1 MSDERQIKP
10 AAKLRG
16 ELRVP
21 GDKSASH
28 RALMIS
34 ALADGVSTIEGLSR
48 GEDVASSS
56 TMLIAMGAVRED
68 RGDQVVITGPSD
80 GLHVSKSAL
89 DCGNSGTT
97 IRLMS
102 GIVSGIKGIHTLIGD
117 ASLSKRPM
125 DRVSEPL
132 EMMGAAF
139 SGQGEHVTPPLQIT
153 GSTNLRGIDYRVP
166 KASAQ
171 VKSAIIFA
179 GLNATKPSTVH
190 EDVRT
195 RSATE
200 DMLRHAGVQIDSI
213 DVGLGR
219 SVTVHP
225 GRPKPANW
233 FVPGDPSQAAFFA
246 VLGLVHPNAQIQV
259 RSIDTSP
266 ERIGFISVLQRMGG
280 SLTLD
285 ESGLKAATSKLSGTE
300 IHASEIPS
308 VDEVPALS
316 VAAAAATGVTSFLEM
331 GELRL
336 KESDRFEGS
345 MRLASLLGCKVW
357 SEGDNFFI
365 EGLGETSSFN
375 EFSIDSGLDHRIVMS
390 SAVAAI
396 AGNGGMITG
405 VSTVA
410 SSYPN
415 FFEHLDSLR

>member
-1 MSDERQIKP
+1 MTDERQIEP
-10 AAKLRG
+10 ALSLRG
-16 ELRVP
+16 EVRVP
-21 GDKSASH
+21 GDKSTSH

-34 ALADGVSTIEGLSR
+34 ALANGTSSIEGLSS
-48 GEDVASSS
+48 GEDVASTSI
-56 TMLIAMGAVRED
+56 MLQTMGAVRED
-68 RGDQVVITGPSD
+68 KDEQVFITGPTE
-80 GLHVSKSAL
+80 GLHVSSSDL

-97 IRLMS
+97 IRLMT
-102 GIVSGIKGIHTLIGD
+102 GIVSGIEGIHTLMGD

-125 DRVSEPL
+125 DRVAKPL
-132 EMMGAAF
+132 EMMGSNV
-139 SGQGEHVTPPLQIT
+139 SGQGEHVTPPLKIT
-153 GSTNLRGIDYRVP
+153 GSTNLVGIEYYVP

-179 GLNATKPSTVH
+179 GLFASGPSTIH

-200 DMLRHAGVQIDSI
+200 EMLRKAGINIESV
-213 DVGLGR
+213 DVGQGR

-225 GRPKPANW
+225 GRPKSAHW
-233 FVPGDPSQAAFFA
+233 VVPGDPSQAAFFA
-246 VLGLVHPNAQIQV
+246 VLGLVHRDAQIHV
-259 RSIDTSP
+259 HSIDSSA
-266 ERIGFISVLQRMGG
+266 ERIGYVSVLQRMGG
-280 SLTLD
+280 NLTID
-285 ESGLKAATSKLSGTE
+285 DAGLTASSSKLLATD

-316 VAAAAATGVTSFLEM
+316 VAAAAATGVTSFLDM

-336 KESDRFEGS
+336 KESDRFQGS
-345 MRLASLLGCKVW
+345 MRIASLLGCKVW
-357 SEGDNFFI
+357 SEGDSFYI
-365 EGLGETSSFN
+365 EGLGDASAFQ
-375 EFSIDSGLDHRIVMS
+375 EFMIDSGLDHRIVMS

-396 AGNGGMITG
+396 SGNGGKITG

>member
-1 MSDERQIKP
+1 MSDERQIEP

-16 ELRVP
+16 EVRVP

-34 ALADGVSTIEGLSR
+34 ALANGVSTIEGLSR
-48 GEDVASSS
+48 GEDVSSTS
-56 TMLIAMGAVRED
+56 TMLISMGAVRED
-68 RGDQVVITGPSD
+68 RGDQIVITGPSD
-80 GLHVSKSAL
+80 GLHVSKVSL

-102 GIVSGIKGIHTLIGD
+102 GIVSGIEGVHSLIGD

-125 DRVSEPL
+125 DRVADPL
-132 EMMGAAF
+132 EMMGAKF
-139 SGQGEHVTPPLQIT
+139 SGQGEHITPPLQIT
-153 GSTNLRGIDYRVP
+153 GSTNLRGIDYHVP
-166 KASAQ
+166 SASAQ

-179 GLNATKPSTVH
+179 GLRASQPSTVH

-200 DMLRHAGVQIDSI
+200 DMLRHAGVQIDSH

-225 GRPKPANW
+225 GRPRPSHW
-233 FVPGDPSQAAFFA
+233 IVPGDPSQAAFFA
-246 VLGLVHPNAQIQV
+246 VLGLVHPNAEIKV

-280 SLTLD
+280 SLTID
-285 ESGLKAATSKLSGTE
+285 ESGVKASTSKLNGTE

-345 MRLASLLGCKVW
+345 MRIASLLGCKVW

-365 EGLGETSSFN
+365 EGLGDALLFQ

-396 AGNGGMITG
+396 AGDGGVITG
-405 VSTVA
+405 ASTVA

>member
-1 MSDERQIKP
+1 MTDERQIEP
-10 AAKLRG
+10 ASSLRG
-16 ELRVP
+16 EIRVP
-21 GDKSASH
+21 GDKSTSH

-34 ALADGVSTIEGLSR
+34 ALANGTSSIEGLSS
-48 GEDVASSS
+48 GEDVASTNS
-56 TMLIAMGAVRED
+56 MLQTMGAVRED
-68 RGDQVVITGPSD
+68 KDEQVFITGPTE
-80 GLHVSKSAL
+80 GLHVSSSDL

-97 IRLMS
+97 IRLMT
-102 GIVSGIKGIHTLIGD
+102 GIVSGIEGIHTLIGD

-125 DRVSEPL
+125 DRVAEPL
-132 EMMGAAF
+132 EMMGSNV
-139 SGQGEHVTPPLQIT
+139 SGQGEHVTPPLKIT
-153 GSTNLRGIDYRVP
+153 GSTNLVGIEYYVP
-166 KASAQ
+166 TASAQ

-179 GLNATKPSTVH
+179 GLFGSGPSTIH

-200 DMLRHAGVQIDSI
+200 EMLRKAGIKIESV
-213 DVGLGR
+213 DVGRGR

-225 GRPKPANW
+225 GRPKSAHW
-233 FVPGDPSQAAFFA
+233 VVPGDPSQAAFFA
-246 VLGLVHPNAQIQV
+246 VLGLVHRDAQIHV
-259 RSIDTSP
+259 HSIDTSA
-266 ERIGFISVLQRMGG
+266 ERIGYVSVLQRMGG
-280 SLTLD
+280 NLTID
-285 ESGLKAATSKLSGTE
+285 DAGLTASSSKLLGTD

-316 VAAAAATGVTSFLEM
+316 VAAAAATGVTSFLDM

-345 MRLASLLGCKVW
+345 MRIASLLGCKVW
-357 SEGDNFFI
+357 SEGDSFYI
-365 EGLGETSSFN
+365 EGLGDASAFQ
-375 EFSIDSGLDHRIVMS
+375 EFMIDSGLDHRIVMS

-396 AGNGGMITG
+396 SGNGGRITG

>member
-1 MSDERQIKP
+1 MSDERQIEP
-10 AAKLRG
+10 ASSLRG
-16 ELRVP
+16 DVRVP
-21 GDKSASH
+21 GDKSTSH

-34 ALADGVSTIEGLSR
+34 ALASGTSTIEGLSI
-48 GEDVASSS
+48 GEDVASTS
-56 TMLIAMGAVRED
+56 TMLQSMGAVRTD
-68 RGDQVVITGPSD
+68 NGDQVTITGPTE
-80 GLHVSKSAL
+80 GLHASSSDL

-97 IRLMS
+97 IRLMT
-102 GIVSGIKGIHTLIGD
+102 GIVSGVEGIHTLIGD

-125 DRVSEPL
+125 DRVAEPL
-132 EMMGAAF
+132 EMMGSKF
-139 SGQGEHVTPPLQIT
+139 SGQGKHITPPLKIT
-153 GSTNLRGIDYRVP
+153 GSSSLVGIEYHAP

-179 GLNATKPSTVH
+179 GLSASGPSTVH

-200 DMLRHAGVQIDSI
+200 DMLRHAGIQIESV
-213 DVGLGR
+213 DVGQGR

-225 GRPKPANW
+225 GRPESAHW
-233 FVPGDPSQAAFFA
+233 VVPGDPSQAAFFA
-246 VLGLVHPNAQIQV
+246 VLGLIHPNAQIHV
-259 RSIDTSP
+259 NSIDISA
-266 ERIGFISVLQRMGG
+266 ERIGFVSVLQRMGG
-280 SLTLD
+280 TLTID
-285 ESGLKAATSKLSGTE
+285 DSGLKASTSKLLGTE

-316 VAAAAATGVTSFLEM
+316 VAAAAATGVTSFLDM

-345 MRLASLLGCKVW
+345 MRIASLLGCKVW
-357 SEGDNFFI
+357 SEGDNFYV
-365 EGLGETSSFN
+365 EGLGDASLFQ
-375 EFSIDSGLDHRIVMS
+375 EFMIDSGLDHRIVMS

-396 AGNGGMITG
+396 SGNGGKITG

>member
-1 MSDERQIKP
+1 MSDERQIEP
-10 AAKLRG
+10 ASSLRG
-16 ELRVP
+16 DVRVP

-34 ALADGVSTIEGLSR
+34 ALASGSSTIEGLSS
-48 GEDVASSS
+48 GEDVASTS
-56 TMLIAMGAVRED
+56 TMLQSMGAVRTD
-68 RGDQVVITGPSD
+68 NGDQVTITGPAE
-80 GLHVSKSAL
+80 GLHASSSDL

-97 IRLMS
+97 IRLMT
-102 GIVSGIKGIHTLIGD
+102 GIVSGIEGIHTLIGD

-125 DRVSEPL
+125 DRVAEPL
-132 EMMGAAF
+132 EMMGSKF
-139 SGQGEHVTPPLQIT
+139 SGQGKHITPPLKIT
-153 GSTNLRGIDYRVP
+153 GSSRLVGIEYHVP

-179 GLNATKPSTVH
+179 GLSASGLSTVH

-200 DMLRHAGVQIDSI
+200 DMLRHAGIQIESV
-213 DVGLGR
+213 DVGQGR

-225 GRPKPANW
+225 GRPKSAHW
-233 FVPGDPSQAAFFA
+233 VVPGDPSQAAFFA
-246 VLGLVHPNAQIQV
+246 VLGLIHHNAQIHV
-259 RSIDTSP
+259 NSIDTSA
-266 ERIGFISVLQRMGG
+266 ERIGFVSVLQRMGG
-280 SLTLD
+280 TITID
-285 ESGLKAATSKLSGTE
+285 DSGLKASTSKLHGTE

-316 VAAAAATGVTSFLEM
+316 VAAAAATGVTSFLDM

-345 MRLASLLGCKVW
+345 MRIASLLGCKVW
-357 SEGDNFFI
+357 SEGDNFYV
-365 EGLGETSSFN
+365 EGLGDASLFQ
-375 EFSIDSGLDHRIVMS
+375 EFMIDSGLDHRIVMS

-396 AGNGGMITG
+396 SGNGGKITG

>member
-1 MSDERQIKP
+1 
-10 AAKLRG
+10 
-16 ELRVP
+16 
-21 GDKSASH
+21 
-28 RALMIS
+28 
-34 ALADGVSTIEGLSR
+34 
-48 GEDVASSS
+48 
-56 TMLIAMGAVRED
+56 
-68 RGDQVVITGPSD
+68 
-80 GLHVSKSAL
+80 
-89 DCGNSGTT
+89 
-97 IRLMS
+97 
-102 GIVSGIKGIHTLIGD
+102 
-117 ASLSKRPM
+117 
-125 DRVSEPL
+125 
-132 EMMGAAF
+132 
-139 SGQGEHVTPPLQIT
+139 
-153 GSTNLRGIDYRVP
+153 
-166 KASAQ
+166 
-171 VKSAIIFA
+171 
-179 GLNATKPSTVH
+179 
-190 EDVRT
+190 
-195 RSATE
+195 
-200 DMLRHAGVQIDSI
+200 MLRHAGVQIDST

-225 GRPKPANW
+225 GRPKPAHW
-233 FVPGDPSQAAFFA
+233 VVPGDPSQAAFFA

-285 ESGLKAATSKLSGTE
+285 ESGLKAATSKLNGTE

-365 EGLGETSSFN
+365 EGLGEASSFN

-396 AGNGGMITG
+396 AGNGGTITG

>member
-179 GLNATKPSTVH
+179 GLNASEPSTVR

-200 DMLRHAGVQIDSI
+200 DMLRHAGVQIDSN